1 MFTQIISIVIVTFII
16 VSLICLICKYKPE
29 ITVSSWRMVIKYNKI
44 PWLTNTNP
52 DQERIIK
59 CIYWRKPSNKQ
70 KSHL

>member
-1 MFTQIISIVIVTFII
+1 MQTDIIIITAVTLI
-16 VSLICLICKYKPE
+16 VSILAILVLKYNPE

-59 CIYWRKPSNKQ
+59 CIYFK
-70 KSHL
+70 